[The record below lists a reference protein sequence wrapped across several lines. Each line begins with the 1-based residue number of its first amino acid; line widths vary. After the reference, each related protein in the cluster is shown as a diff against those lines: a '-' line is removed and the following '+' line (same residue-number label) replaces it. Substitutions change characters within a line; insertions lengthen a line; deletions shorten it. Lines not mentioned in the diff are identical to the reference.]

1 MHRQGDRAVPASA
14 GRYLAEHIPGAEYA
28 ELRVSPHTVDGRLR
42 RVFAKLGVNTRVE
55 LTAEYARV
63 TG

>member
-1 MHRQGDRAVPASA
+1 MTNNEVAQRLGM
-14 GRYLAEHIPGAEYA
+14 YA
-28 ELRVSPHTVDGRLR
+28 HTVDGRLR